1 MQISSAFIVD
11 FVSKLRWIS
20 RISIIELASD
30 FGIGPMITEKLL
42 SSTFG
47 GTIATRQII
56 GEKLLHRP
64 EKAIYQ
70 ITFQPISNEFIQSQW
85 QTVGSVAL
93 QSNKY
98 SLFQN
103 IFDTISTVL
112 IRESG
117 F

>member
-1 MQISSAFIVD
+1 MVDLNVSAVETLPYL
-11 FVSKLRWIS
+11 S
-20 RISIIELASD
+20 
-30 FGIGPMITEKLL
+30 L
-42 SSTFG
+42 SSSFG
-47 GTIATRQII
+47 GKIATRQII

-70 ITFQPISNEFIQSQW
+70 ITFQPISNDTIQSQW
-85 QTVGSVAL
+85 QTAGSVVL

-103 IFDTISTVL
+103 IFETISSVL
-112 IRESG
+112 IRESS